1 MSVVLLFNNQNKKA
15 MMSTYIRKE
24 KEIPFDVVEI
34 HNDNYDEVE
43 KCWTIDVFGTEE
55 NDGTVAAIVYE
66 NGGVK
71 ELYKNALENP
81 AIMESVF
88 QVLSKE
94 VFKTY

>member
-1 MSVVLLFNNQNKKA
+1 MS
-15 MMSTYIRKE
+15 SYTRKE

-34 HNDNYDEVE
+34 HNDFYDEVE
-43 KCWTIDVFGTEE
+43 KCWTIDVFGTGEYE
-55 NDGTVAAIVYE
+55 GTVAVIIYRD
-66 NGGVK
+66 GGVK

-81 AIMESVF
+81 SIMEKVF